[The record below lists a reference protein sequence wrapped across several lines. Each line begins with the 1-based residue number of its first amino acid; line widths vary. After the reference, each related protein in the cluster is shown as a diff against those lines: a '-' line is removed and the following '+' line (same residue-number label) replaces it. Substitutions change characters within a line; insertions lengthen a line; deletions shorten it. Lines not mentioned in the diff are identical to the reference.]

1 MQLQIYIQMI
11 LSRKISPHLQN
22 MLGKFPVISLTGPRQ
37 SGKTTLLKSVFPN
50 YQYFN
55 LERIDLRELIL
66 TDPMGFLKSA
76 GTMAIFDEVQNVPEL
91 FSYIQVVSDERNRP
105 GQYILSGSQSFL
117 LNERISQSL
126 AGRVNINHLFP
137 FDITE
142 LTTVMNQDI
151 LQTILNGFYPR
162 IYDHQIAANDF
173 YPSYLQTYI
182 ERDIRTLKAVGNL
195 NSFTRF
201 LGLCAGRI
209 GQILNLTSLAN
220 DAGISI
226 NTAKAWL
233 SLLEASYIIYQ
244 LQPYHR
250 NFNKR
255 LIKAP
260 KIYFYDS
267 GVACSLLRLLNIEM
281 LSTHYLYG
289 ALFENLVISEII
301 KFQCHSG
308 RRPSVFYWRESNGL
322 EIDCIIE
329 KENNEIIALEIKG
342 GQTFNKNYL
351 KNLKY
356 FPQINQPIQK
366 KLIYTGD
373 QNLSFADIQIIA
385 WNEFP
390 EFLKGTI

>member
-1 MQLQIYIQMI
+1 MI
-11 LSRKISPHLQN
+11 LPRKLSPHLQN
-22 MLGKFPVISLTGPRQ
+22 MLGKFPVVSLTGPRQ
-37 SGKTTLLKSVFPN
+37 SGKTTLLKNVFPN

-55 LERIDLRELIL
+55 LERIDLREMIL
-66 TDPMGFLKSA
+66 TDPLGFLKST
-76 GTMAIFDEVQNVPEL
+76 GSGIIFDEVQNVPEL
-91 FSYIQVVSDERNRP
+91 FSYIQVVSDERNTP

-117 LNERISQSL
+117 LNDRISQSL
-126 AGRVNINHLFP
+126 AGRVSINHLFP

-142 LTTVMNQDI
+142 LTTIQNQNI
-151 LQTILNGFYPR
+151 QQTIINGFYPR

-182 ERDIRTLKAVGNL
+182 ERDIRTLKAVVNL
-195 NSFTRF
+195 NTFTRF

-209 GQILNLTSLAN
+209 GQILNLSSLAN
-220 DAGISI
+220 DAGVSV

-233 SLLEASYIIYQ
+233 SLLEASFIIYQ

-260 KIYFYDS
+260 KIYFYDT
-267 GVACSLLRLLNIEM
+267 GVACSLLRLLSTEM
-281 LSTHYLYG
+281 VSTHYLYG

-301 KFQCHSG
+301 KFQSHSG
-308 RRPSVFYWRESNGL
+308 KRPSVFYWRESNGL

-329 KENNEIIALEIKG
+329 KSNGEIIALEIKG
-342 GQTFNKNYL
+342 GQTFNKDYL

-356 FPQINQPIQK
+356 FPLSNESVLK
-366 KLIYTGD
+366 KLIYAGD
-373 QNLSFADIQIIA
+373 QNTVFADIQLIS

-390 EFLKGTI
+390 KFLNDTI